1 MKNKLVDENYY
12 VLQVNLKNS
21 TNMGLWDWLMPT
33 PPVIN
38 NYNNESNKI
47 DNHQEMM
54 NMLAHKAEH
63 MTLTNNIL
71 LAIVVIILVL
81 LVVKIGIKLKEL
93 HTKKVLKKARVVRA
107 SNIRL
112 EEV

>member
-1 MKNKLVDENYY
+1 
-12 VLQVNLKNS
+12 
-21 TNMGLWDWLMPT
+21 MGLVYAQWALPT

-38 NYNNESNKI
+38 NYNNDSHKI

-63 MTLTNNIL
+63 QTLTNNIL
-71 LAIVVIILVL
+71 LAIVTIIVVIL
-81 LVVKIGIKLKEL
+81 LIKFGLKLKDL
-93 HTKKVLKKARVVRA
+93 HAKKILKKTRMVRA